1 VIVRWL
7 RSARDERGASLI
19 LAITFM
25 VVVGGV
31 SLATLSYVTN
41 GASQRRIL
49 DQARNREYAADGAI
63 EFAIAQVRDIATGG
77 GPGVAPCGTPNAGR
91 ADYSIPVPGQPAPPK
106 LNNITIHV
114 DCANAPTL
122 ADGGF
127 LQRNV
132 IFTACEGN
140 KPCGAV
146 TVVRA
151 QVNYQATALG
161 GTPIVT
167 RTWIQSWSVNR

>member
-1 VIVRWL
+1 VIARWL

-63 EFAIAQVRDIATGG
+63 EFAIAQVRDIKTGG
-77 GPGVAPCGTPNAGR
+77 GPGVAPCGTSNPGR
-91 ADYSIPVPGQPAPPK
+91 ADYSLNPQPLK
-106 LNNITIHV
+106 MNGFDIHV

-122 ADGGF
+122 AAGGF

-132 IFTACEGN
+132 IFTACEGT
-140 KPCGAV
+140 KPCGAA

-151 QVNYQATALG
+151 QVNYQATGLG
-161 GTPIVT
+161 GSINVT